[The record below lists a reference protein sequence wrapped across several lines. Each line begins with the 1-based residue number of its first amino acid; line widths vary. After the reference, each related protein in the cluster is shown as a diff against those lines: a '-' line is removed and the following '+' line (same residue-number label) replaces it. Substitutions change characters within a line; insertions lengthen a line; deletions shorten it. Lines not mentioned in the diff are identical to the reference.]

1 MVSEFNIKLG
11 RAKDVVQNETD
22 KVDDSSR
29 ETLLMLLTK
38 IDLILVSFNGI
49 LPILTALCSEGM
61 RRKDWNKVNIKFL
74 IFKVIL
80 TR

>member
-80 TR
+80 TC